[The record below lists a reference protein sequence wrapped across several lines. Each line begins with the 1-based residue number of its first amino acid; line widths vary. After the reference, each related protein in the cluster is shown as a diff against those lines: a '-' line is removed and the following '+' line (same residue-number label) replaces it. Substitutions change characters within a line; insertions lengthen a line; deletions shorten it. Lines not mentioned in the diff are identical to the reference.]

1 MLTVAEVNAG
11 YGSSQVLFGM
21 DFAVNEGEAI
31 SLIGRNGMG
40 KSTTIRTIMGMLP
53 VRAGQISLRG
63 QSLNR
68 LSSFK
73 VAQLGVGLVPE
84 GRRMFGSL
92 SVEEN
97 LLATARSA
105 PKRNRWNLEDVYNLF
120 SRLRERKSQAARTLS
135 GGEQQMLA
143 VGRALM
149 TNPVLLILDELT
161 EGLAPLIRLEIWN
174 CLHTLK
180 KEGQTII
187 VIDKNL
193 PEMASLLDRHYIVEK
208 GRVVWSGSPDKL
220 QEDPDLASRYLGI

>member
-1 MLTVAEVNAG
+1 
-11 YGSSQVLFGM
+11 
-21 DFAVNEGEAI
+21 
-31 SLIGRNGMG
+31 
-40 KSTTIRTIMGMLP
+40 
-53 VRAGQISLRG
+53 
-63 QSLNR
+63 
-68 LSSFK
+68 
-73 VAQLGVGLVPE
+73 
-84 GRRMFGSL
+84 
-92 SVEEN
+92 
-97 LLATARSA
+97 
-105 PKRNRWNLEDVYNLF
+105 
-120 SRLRERKSQAARTLS
+120 
-135 GGEQQMLA
+135 MLA